1 MARSAPFK
9 PTVLIVVVC
18 IVTAIVVG
26 ALDGVQETRDTDA
39 ETDDMSEQA
48 PMSLTASQLR
58 QALDRQI
65 DVDIDRLPLKLV
77 IESTVAEQGIL
88 VRFDETAFNDDIF
101 TEPVTMHLKQIAL
114 RDVMSLLLVPRGG
127 AYVENRGTLL
137 VTSESSAAY
146 MLETHFY
153 RLPDLV
159 DTLGPIDIDSMIDLI
174 ETLVVPD
181 SWESL
186 GGPGSITGVEEGLW
200 IRQSQAVHRQ
210 IRQLYQQIDRFLAEM
225 CGCDYPAQPG
235 DPASAQDLAISLR
248 LEQPVNVDFVDTP
261 LVDALHELANRC
273 RINIWL
279 DEQSLS
285 DEGISPDSPIS
296 FSVEEISLKAALRTM
311 LSLFQLNS
319 VVKDGVLIVTT
330 SRMAEEMI
338 VTRIYDVRRIVPD
351 DDYDELIDLI
361 TTVVSPDTW
370 PEGTGPGPVQGFAWM
385 LAMEQTQS
393 VHAEIAQ
400 LLFDIQRI
408 RTTPRIQRPAPM
420 PSNRQRRAEAR
431 FQQVLSKNVNL
442 VVEDEPLI
450 DVLEMLARSH
460 HFQIWLDEIPL
471 FDEGISPDSPVSIT
485 ASGVTLES
493 CLQTILKPLDLVAI
507 YDNEQLR
514 ITTRRIAEEE
524 FTIRVYDVVDL
535 AEKIEPDPAAHRQ
548 RHNHQRQGGGFQGD
562 GFRGQGQFQVGPDDF
577 QGGRYVPPVP
587 IVDPPVDPVV
597 QEQYRIA
604 DATQQIA
611 DTLRSD
617 LAIETWD
624 GTGGYGSVQTFQDM
638 LVVRQTEE
646 VHKKIVRRLQ
656 EMRRTLVDG
665 P

>member
-9 PTVLIVVVC
+9 PTVFIVVVC

-26 ALDGVQETRDTDA
+26 ALDGVQETRDSDA
-39 ETDDMSEQA
+39 RIKHT
-48 PMSLTASQLR
+48 PMSLTAGQLR
-58 QALDRQI
+58 EALDRQI

-88 VRFDETAFNDDIF
+88 VRFDETAFNDDIL

-114 RDVMSLLLVPRGG
+114 RDVMSLLLVSRG

-146 MLETHFY
+146 MLETNFY

-159 DTLGPIDIDSMIDLI
+159 DGDGPVDAEAMTYLI
-174 ETLVVPD
+174 LRNVARD
-181 SWESL
+181 SW
-186 GGPGSITGVEEGLW
+186 GQPFGQGTITDVENGLW
-200 IRQSQAVHRQ
+200 VRQTQAVHRELHSLY
-210 IRQLYQQIDRFLAEM
+210 RQLDRFYAHPG
-225 CGCDYPAQPG
+225 GCDYPAQPG
-235 DPASAQDLAISLR
+235 APASAQDLAISLR
-248 LEQPVNVDFVDTP
+248 LEQPVNVDFVDKP
-261 LVDALHELANRC
+261 LVDTLHELANCC

-285 DEGISPDSPIS
+285 DEGISPDSPINDDI
-296 FSVEEISLKAALRTM
+296 EEISLKAALHTM
-311 LSLFQLNS
+311 FLPWQLTF
-319 VVKDGVLIVTT
+319 VVEHGVLVVTT
-330 SRMAEEMI
+330 PRIAEEKEI
-338 VTRIYDVRRIVPD
+338 ARIYDVRRIIVG
-351 DDYDELIDLI
+351 DDYDSICNLIG
-361 TTVVSPDTW
+361 TTVAPDSW
-370 PEGTGPGPVQGFAWM
+370 PASTGPVQIGVLPGM
-385 LAMEQTQS
+385 LVVSQTQS

-431 FQQVLSKNVNL
+431 IQQVLSKNVNL

-450 DVLEMLARSH
+450 DVLEMLSQTH
-460 HFQIWLDEIPL
+460 HFPIWLDEIPL
-471 FDEGISPDSPVSIT
+471 SDEGISSDSPVSIT
-485 ASGVTLES
+485 ATGVTLES
-493 CLQTILKPLDLVAI
+493 CLSTILKPLDMVAI
-507 YDNEQLR
+507 YDKEQLR

-548 RHNHQRQGGGFQGD
+548 RHNHQRQGGGFQGA

-577 QGGRYVPPVP
+577 QGGRFIRPVP
-587 IVDPPVDPVV
+587 VVDPPIDPAV

-624 GTGGYGSVQTFQDM
+624 GTGGYGSVQAFQDM

>member
-1 MARSAPFK
+1 MARSSCFK

-26 ALDGVQETRDTDA
+26 ALDGVQETRDTDV
-39 ETDDMSEQA
+39 ETDAKTEQA

-58 QALDRQI
+58 QALDRQV
-65 DVDIDRLPLKLV
+65 DVDVDGLPLKLA

-88 VRFDETAFNDDIF
+88 VRFEDTAFNDDIF

-114 RDVMSLLLVPRGG
+114 RDVLSLLLVPRGG

-137 VTSESSAAY
+137 VTSKSSAAH

-159 DTLGPIDIDSMIDLI
+159 DTLGPVDIDSMIDLI
-174 ETLVVPD
+174 QTLVRSD

-186 GGPGSITGVEEGLW
+186 GGPGSITDVEDGLW
-200 IRQSQAVHRQ
+200 IRQSQAVHRK
-210 IRQLYQQIDRFLAEM
+210 IHLLYQQIDRFLAEM
-225 CGCDYPAQPG
+225 YGSDYPAQPG
-235 DPASAQDLAISLR
+235 DPTSAQDLAISLR
-248 LEQPVNVDFVDTP
+248 LEQPVQID
-261 LVDALHELANRC
+261 LVDRPLSETLYDLAKRC
-273 RINIWL
+273 HINLWL
-279 DEQSLS
+279 DEQSLL
-285 DEGISPDSPIS
+285 DEGVSPDSPVSIN
-296 FSVEEISLKAALRTM
+296 VEEISLKAALRTM
-311 LSLFQLNS
+311 LSLFQLDS

-330 SRMAEEMI
+330 SRMVEEMI
-338 VTRIYDVRRIVPD
+338 VARIYDVRRIVPD

-370 PEGTGPGPVQGFAWM
+370 PDGTGPGPVQGIAGM

-431 FQQVLSKNVNL
+431 IQQSLSENVNL
-442 VVEDEPLI
+442 VLNDEPLFG
-450 DVLEMLARSH
+450 VLKTLAKMH
-460 HFQIWLDEIPL
+460 DIPLWLDKVTL
-471 FDEGISPDSPVSIT
+471 FDEGISPNSPVSIT

-493 CLQTILKPLDLVAI
+493 CLQTILKPLDMVAI

-514 ITTRRIAEEE
+514 ITTRRVAEEE
-524 FTIRVYDVVDL
+524 CTIRVYDVVDL
-535 AEKIEPDPAAHRQ
+535 AEKIEPAPAAHRQ
-548 RHNHQRQGGGFQGD
+548 HQGGGFRGQG
-562 GFRGQGQFQVGPDDF
+562 FQGQGQFQVGPDDF
-577 QGGRYVPPVP
+577 QGGRYVRPVP
-587 IVDPPVDPVV
+587 VVDPPIDPAV

-624 GTGGYGSVQTFQDM
+624 GTSGPGSIDAFQDV
-638 LVVRQTEE
+638 LVVRQTEA